1 MKFLPAELALQRE
14 DILGECPLWD
24 DRGQALW
31 WVDIRGPKL
40 YRWAGAGEPQS
51 WTFDQPVG
59 SFCFAKDGTLLL
71 AMKDAVRRFDPAT
84 GTLTEFARP
93 KSEPET
99 NRFNDGRCDRA
110 GRFWVGTMSDG
121 PREPV
126 GSLYRVDPSGKCA
139 RQFGD
144 VVVPNSLAWSPD
156 NKTMYYA
163 DTHRHTIWS
172 FEFDLASGKLGRK
185 RMFADLSPH
194 KGRPD
199 GSAIDST
206 GCVWN
211 AEYGS
216 GQVLRYTPAGLV
228 DLVITVPVM
237 TTTCCAFGGPDL
249 KTLYIT
255 TARQRLTPEDLA
267 KQPLAGS
274 VFAFRTEVAGLPEA
288 RFGA

>member
-1 MKFLPAELALQRE
+1 VKILSAELALRHE
-14 DILGECPLWD
+14 DALGECPLWD
-24 DRGQALW
+24 DRQQALW
-31 WVDIRGPKL
+31 WVDIRGPGL
-40 YRWAGAGEPQS
+40 HRWTGDGAPQS
-51 WTFDQPVG
+51 WSFDEPVG
-59 SFCFAKDGTLLL
+59 SIAFTNDGALLL
-71 AMKDAVRRFDPAT
+71 AMQAAVRRFDPAA

-93 KSEPET
+93 AKEPAT

-126 GSLYRVDPSGKCA
+126 GSLYRVDPDGKCK

-156 NKTMYYA
+156 NRTMYYS
-163 DTHRHTIWS
+163 DTHRHTLWS

-185 RMFADLSPH
+185 RVFADLSPH

-199 GSAIDST
+199 GSAVDSE
-206 GCVWN
+206 GCLWN
-211 AEYGS
+211 CEYGA

-228 DLVITVPVM
+228 DRIVQLPAM
-237 TTTCCAFGGPDL
+237 NTTCCAFGGADL
-249 KTLYIT
+249 RTLYIT
-255 TARQRLTPEDLA
+255 TARQRLTPEQLA
-267 KQPLAGS
+267 QQPLAGS
-274 VFAFRTEVAGLPEA
+274 VFAIRTEVAGLPEA